1 MISNRKPRVK
11 SDLFEALAE
20 LSDFRGLNI
29 RNLSGYTTTFTKLFP
44 LSKKACCKQA
54 SLSALRSRSRR
65 GCSRDGF
72 QGRRVRGHLPPP
84 RALPNYEDL
93 TVNKIEIYN
102 INNKYKPKFKEIILV
117 NQPRLAKKS
126 PGMSK
131 LPGDFVFIL
140 LLLLELVFVLD
151 SKVLVIGPRNNCV
164 VGRIF

>member
-1 MISNRKPRVK
+1 MCRMYGYYLLLSVGRRLKTKSLIHRLMISNRKPRVK

-72 QGRRVRGHLPPP
+72 
-84 RALPNYEDL
+84 
-93 TVNKIEIYN
+93 
-102 INNKYKPKFKEIILV
+102 
-117 NQPRLAKKS
+117 
-126 PGMSK
+126 
-131 LPGDFVFIL
+131 
-140 LLLLELVFVLD
+140 
-151 SKVLVIGPRNNCV
+151 
-164 VGRIF
+164 